1 MAKVY
6 LTDEHYFMCSGGLFP
21 ARIYD
26 GKSTH
31 VSKTGKHYLTHYD
44 TATKTPDFTCRWAVV
59 LAVMAAVFFA
69 LLASNPIGWAILAG
83 LIIGLGTGFLLCG
96 VMMASGRKWIG
107 YERHLIIKRTQYA
120 LTSDSYMVCPLGG
133 KISWSPEI
141 TSPGIALWTGLRN
154 TGFATFQG
162 IMYGYAAYGG
172 VSLFTTSGWEAVL
185 PNLIKGWAKTYGKAG
200 LLVRSG
206 FAAENVAY
214 RNATRQYEGGEPTDM
229 LKDAGKT
236 FIGDVYQYYNIGTKL
251 ANGEKVG
258 AEEFANGV
266 ATPLGMVGLNIQANK
281 LSEQQIP
288 ENLRNFSKEASNKI
302 GSLFKRGNKVFSLT
316 MLPGETLG
324 DFCERVIKEYLKSQG
339 FDKFYEVQ
347 NRSGNG
353 VDIIAEKTKTHE
365 VKIIEV
371 KGTQS
376 ESKWNEGQSK
386 ELPLSKDQKA
396 GGKTYSESR
405 LNRAKNGDDGWK
417 NEPETQANAE
427 DAIDAIE
434 RAKKKG
440 TISYEKYD
448 VYVDE
453 QGAIRSGEQGV
464 QKRPW

>member
-6 LTDEHYFMCSGGLFP
+6 LTDEHYFLCSGGLFP

-59 LAVMAAVFFA
+59 LAVMAVVFFA

-83 LIIGLGTGFLLCG
+83 LIIGLGIGFLLCG
-96 VMMASGRKWIG
+96 VMMAGGRKWIG

-133 KISWSPEI
+133 KISWAPEI

-172 VSLFTTSGWEAVL
+172 VSLFTTSGLEAVGI
-185 PNLIKGWAKTYGKAG
+185 NLLKGWAQTYGKAG
-200 LLVRSG
+200 LMMRGG

-251 ANGEKVG
+251 ANGEEVG
-258 AEEFANGV
+258 AEEIANAA
-266 ATPLGMVGLNIQANK
+266 ATPLSMVGLNIQANK

-288 ENLRNFSKEASNKI
+288 ENLRNFSKEVNNKI
-302 GSLFKRGNKVFSLT
+302 GGLFKRNIVSSTAVEALKLIGELRGKNAMTIRKILKKQGYTKVEGRGGGEVWTKSCNDGTTASVRIDPAKVRTPPKGYADEVTHVHKETVPTAKVTDGNYSARDAT
-316 MLPGETLG
+316 TY
-324 DFCERVIKEYLKSQG
+324 D
-339 FDKFYEVQ
+339 D
-347 NRSGNG
+347 SGNQSTIKQ
-353 VDIIAEKTKTHE
+353 DIHIP
-365 VKIIEV
+365 IE
-371 KGTQS
+371 G
-376 ESKWNEGQSK
+376 N
-386 ELPLSKDQKA
+386 
-396 GGKTYSESR
+396 
-405 LNRAKNGDDGWK
+405 
-417 NEPETQANAE
+417 
-427 DAIDAIE
+427 
-434 RAKKKG
+434 
-440 TISYEKYD
+440 
-448 VYVDE
+448 
-453 QGAIRSGEQGV
+453 
-464 QKRPW
+464 

>member
-6 LTDEHYFMCSGGLFP
+6 LTDEHYFLCSGGLFP

-69 LLASNPIGWAILAG
+69 LLVSNPIGWAILAG
-83 LIIGLGTGFLLCG
+83 LIIGLGIGFLLCG
-96 VMMASGRKWIG
+96 VMMAGGRKWIG

-133 KISWSPEI
+133 KISWAPEI

-172 VSLFTTSGWEAVL
+172 VSLFTTSGLEAVGI
-185 PNLIKGWAKTYGKAG
+185 NLLKGWAQTYGKAG
-200 LLVRSG
+200 LMMRGG

-251 ANGEKVG
+251 ANGEEVG
-258 AEEFANGV
+258 AEEIANAA
-266 ATPLGMVGLNIQANK
+266 ATPLSMVGLNIQANK

-288 ENLRNFSKEASNKI
+288 ENLRNFSKEVNNKI
-302 GSLFKRGNKVFSLT
+302 GGLFKRNIVSSTAVEALKLI
-316 MLPGETLG
+316 GELRGKNAMTI
-324 DFCERVIKEYLKSQG
+324 RKILK
-339 FDKFYEVQ
+339 
-347 NRSGNG
+347 
-353 VDIIAEKTKTHE
+353 KTR
-365 VKIIEV
+365 IY
-371 KGTQS
+371 QS
-376 ESKWNEGQSK
+376 
-386 ELPLSKDQKA
+386 
-396 GGKTYSESR
+396 
-405 LNRAKNGDDGWK
+405 
-417 NEPETQANAE
+417 
-427 DAIDAIE
+427 
-434 RAKKKG
+434 
-440 TISYEKYD
+440 
-448 VYVDE
+448 
-453 QGAIRSGEQGV
+453 
-464 QKRPW
+464 

>member
-6 LTDEHYFMCSGGLFP
+6 LTDEHYFLCSGGLFP

-69 LLASNPIGWAILAG
+69 LLVSNPIGWAILAG
-83 LIIGLGTGFLLCG
+83 LIIGLGIGFLLCG
-96 VMMASGRKWIG
+96 VMMAGGRKWIG

-133 KISWSPEI
+133 KISWAPEI

-172 VSLFTTSGWEAVL
+172 VSLFTTSGLEAVGI
-185 PNLIKGWAKTYGKAG
+185 NLLKGWAQTYGKAG
-200 LLVRSG
+200 LMMRGG

-251 ANGEKVG
+251 ANGEEVG
-258 AEEFANGV
+258 AEEIANAA
-266 ATPLGMVGLNIQANK
+266 ATPLSMVGLNIQANK

-288 ENLRNFSKEASNKI
+288 ENLRNFSKEVNNKI
-302 GSLFKRGNKVFSLT
+302 GGLFKRNIVSSTAVEALKLIGELRGKNAMTIRKILKKQGYTKVEGRGGGEVWTKSCNDGTTASVRIDPAKVRTPPKGYADEVTHVHKETVPTAKVTDGNYSARDAT
-316 MLPGETLG
+316 TY
-324 DFCERVIKEYLKSQG
+324 D
-339 FDKFYEVQ
+339 D
-347 NRSGNG
+347 SGNQSTIKQ
-353 VDIIAEKTKTHE
+353 DIHIP
-365 VKIIEV
+365 IE
-371 KGTQS
+371 G
-376 ESKWNEGQSK
+376 N
-386 ELPLSKDQKA
+386 
-396 GGKTYSESR
+396 
-405 LNRAKNGDDGWK
+405 
-417 NEPETQANAE
+417 
-427 DAIDAIE
+427 
-434 RAKKKG
+434 
-440 TISYEKYD
+440 
-448 VYVDE
+448 
-453 QGAIRSGEQGV
+453 
-464 QKRPW
+464 

>member
-107 YERHLIIKRTQYA
+107 YERHLIIKRTQYT

-214 RNATRQYEGGEPTDM
+214 RNATRQYEGGEPSDM

-405 LNRAKNGDDGWK
+405 LNRAKDGDDGWK

-434 RAKKKG
+434 RAKKEG
-440 TISYEKYD
+440 TVSYEKYD

-453 QGAIRSGEQGV
+453 QGAIRNGEQGV

>member
-6 LTDEHYFMCSGGLFP
+6 LTDEHYFLCSGGLFP

-83 LIIGLGTGFLLCG
+83 LIIGLGIGFLLCG
-96 VMMASGRKWIG
+96 VMMAGGRKWIG

-133 KISWSPEI
+133 KISWAPEI

-154 TGFATFQG
+154 TGFTTFQG

-172 VSLFTTSGWEAVL
+172 VSLFTTSGLEAVGI
-185 PNLIKGWAKTYGKAG
+185 NLLKGWVQTYGKAG
-200 LLVRSG
+200 LMMRGG

-251 ANGEKVG
+251 ANGEEVG
-258 AEEFANGV
+258 AEEIANAA
-266 ATPLGMVGLNIQANK
+266 ATPLSMVGLNIQANK

-288 ENLRNFSKEASNKI
+288 ENLRNFSKEVNNKI
-302 GSLFKRGNKVFSLT
+302 GGLFKRNIVSSTAVEALKLIGELRGKNAMTIRKILKKQGYTKVEGRGGGEVWTKSCNDGTTASVRIDPAKVRTPPKGYADEVTHVHKETVPTAKVTDGNYSARDAT
-316 MLPGETLG
+316 TY
-324 DFCERVIKEYLKSQG
+324 D
-339 FDKFYEVQ
+339 D
-347 NRSGNG
+347 SGNQSTIKQ
-353 VDIIAEKTKTHE
+353 DIHIP
-365 VKIIEV
+365 IE
-371 KGTQS
+371 G
-376 ESKWNEGQSK
+376 N
-386 ELPLSKDQKA
+386 
-396 GGKTYSESR
+396 
-405 LNRAKNGDDGWK
+405 
-417 NEPETQANAE
+417 
-427 DAIDAIE
+427 
-434 RAKKKG
+434 
-440 TISYEKYD
+440 
-448 VYVDE
+448 
-453 QGAIRSGEQGV
+453 
-464 QKRPW
+464 

>member
-6 LTDEHYFMCSGGLFP
+6 LTDEHYFLCSGGLFP

-69 LLASNPIGWAILAG
+69 LLVSNPIGWAILAG
-83 LIIGLGTGFLLCG
+83 LIIGLGIGFLLCG
-96 VMMASGRKWIG
+96 VMMAGGRKWIG

-133 KISWSPEI
+133 KISWAPEI

-172 VSLFTTSGWEAVL
+172 VSLFTTSGLEAVGI
-185 PNLIKGWAKTYGKAG
+185 NLLKGWAQTYGKAG
-200 LLVRSG
+200 LMMRGG

-251 ANGEKVG
+251 ANGEEVG
-258 AEEFANGV
+258 AEEIANAA
-266 ATPLGMVGLNIQANK
+266 ATPLSMVGLNIQANK

-288 ENLRNFSKEASNKI
+288 ENLRNFSKEVNNKI
-302 GSLFKRGNKVFSLT
+302 GGLFKRNIVSSTAVEALKLIGELRGKNAMTIRKILKKQGYTKVEGRGGGEVWTKSCNDGTTASVRIDPAKVRTPPKGYADEVTHVHKETVPTAKVTDGNYSARDAT
-316 MLPGETLG
+316 TY
-324 DFCERVIKEYLKSQG
+324 D
-339 FDKFYEVQ
+339 D
-347 NRSGNG
+347 SGNQSIIKQ
-353 VDIIAEKTKTHE
+353 DIHIP
-365 VKIIEV
+365 IE
-371 KGTQS
+371 G
-376 ESKWNEGQSK
+376 N
-386 ELPLSKDQKA
+386 
-396 GGKTYSESR
+396 
-405 LNRAKNGDDGWK
+405 
-417 NEPETQANAE
+417 
-427 DAIDAIE
+427 
-434 RAKKKG
+434 
-440 TISYEKYD
+440 
-448 VYVDE
+448 
-453 QGAIRSGEQGV
+453 
-464 QKRPW
+464 

>member
-6 LTDEHYFMCSGGLFP
+6 LTDEHYFLCSGGLFP

-83 LIIGLGTGFLLCG
+83 LIIGLGIGFLLCG
-96 VMMASGRKWIG
+96 VMMAGGRKWIG

-133 KISWSPEI
+133 KISWAPEI

-172 VSLFTTSGWEAVL
+172 VSLFTTSGLEAVGI
-185 PNLIKGWAKTYGKAG
+185 NLLKGWAQTYGKAG
-200 LLVRSG
+200 LMMRGG

-229 LKDAGKT
+229 LKDAGTT
-236 FIGDVYQYYNIGTKL
+236 FIGHVYPYYNIGTKL
-251 ANGEKVG
+251 ANGEEVG
-258 AEEFANGV
+258 AEEIANAA
-266 ATPLGMVGLNIQANK
+266 ATPLSMVGLNIQANK

-288 ENLRNFSKEASNKI
+288 ENLRNFSKEVNNKI
-302 GSLFKRGNKVFSLT
+302 GGLFKRNIVSSTAVEALKLIGELRGKNAMTIRKILKKQGYTKVEGRGGGEVWTKSCNDGTTASVRIDPAKVRTPPKGYADEVTHVHKETVPTAKVTDGNYSARDAT
-316 MLPGETLG
+316 TY
-324 DFCERVIKEYLKSQG
+324 D
-339 FDKFYEVQ
+339 D
-347 NRSGNG
+347 SGNQSTIKQ
-353 VDIIAEKTKTHE
+353 DIHIP
-365 VKIIEV
+365 IE
-371 KGTQS
+371 G
-376 ESKWNEGQSK
+376 N
-386 ELPLSKDQKA
+386 
-396 GGKTYSESR
+396 
-405 LNRAKNGDDGWK
+405 
-417 NEPETQANAE
+417 
-427 DAIDAIE
+427 
-434 RAKKKG
+434 
-440 TISYEKYD
+440 
-448 VYVDE
+448 
-453 QGAIRSGEQGV
+453 
-464 QKRPW
+464 

>member
-6 LTDEHYFMCSGGLFP
+6 LTDEHYFLCSGGLFP

-83 LIIGLGTGFLLCG
+83 LIIGLGIGFLLCG
-96 VMMASGRKWIG
+96 VMMAGGRKWIG

-133 KISWSPEI
+133 KISWAPEI

-172 VSLFTTSGWEAVL
+172 VSLFTTSGLEAVGI
-185 PNLIKGWAKTYGKAG
+185 NLLKGWAQTYGKAG
-200 LLVRSG
+200 LMMRGG

-251 ANGEKVG
+251 ANGEEVS
-258 AEEFANGV
+258 AEEIANAA
-266 ATPLGMVGLNIQANK
+266 ATPLSMVGLNIQANK

-288 ENLRNFSKEASNKI
+288 ENLRNFSKEVNNKI
-302 GSLFKRGNKVFSLT
+302 GGLFKRNIVSSTAVEALKLIGELRGKNAMTIRKILKNKDIPKLKVVEGEKSGLKVVT
-316 MLPGETLG
+316 MEPRLQYVLILRKFVLLQK
-324 DFCERVIKEYLKSQG
+324 DMQMKSHMYIKKLSQQQKSQMVII
-339 FDKFYEVQ
+339 VQ
-347 NRSGNG
+347 
-353 VDIIAEKTKTHE
+353 
-365 VKIIEV
+365 
-371 KGTQS
+371 
-376 ESKWNEGQSK
+376 
-386 ELPLSKDQKA
+386 
-396 GGKTYSESR
+396 
-405 LNRAKNGDDGWK
+405 
-417 NEPETQANAE
+417 ETQQLMM
-427 DAIDAIE
+427 I
-434 RAKKKG
+434 
-440 TISYEKYD
+440 
-448 VYVDE
+448 
-453 QGAIRSGEQGV
+453 QGIKV
-464 QKRPW
+464 Q

>member
-6 LTDEHYFMCSGGLFP
+6 LTDEHYFLCSGGLFP

-83 LIIGLGTGFLLCG
+83 LIIGLGIGFLLCG
-96 VMMASGRKWIG
+96 VMMAGGRKWIG

-133 KISWSPEI
+133 KISWAPEI

-172 VSLFTTSGWEAVL
+172 VSLFTTSGLEAVGI
-185 PNLIKGWAKTYGKAG
+185 NLLKGWAQTYGKAG
-200 LLVRSG
+200 LMIRGG

-251 ANGEKVG
+251 ANGEEVS
-258 AEEFANGV
+258 AEEIANAA
-266 ATPLGMVGLNIQANK
+266 ATPLSMVGLNIQANK

-288 ENLRNFSKEASNKI
+288 ENLRNFSKEVNNKI
-302 GSLFKRGNKVFSLT
+302 GGLFKRNIVSSTAVEALKLIGELRGKNAMTIRKILKNKDIPKLKVVEGEKSGLKVVT
-316 MLPGETLG
+316 MEPRLQYVLILRKFVLLQK
-324 DFCERVIKEYLKSQG
+324 DMQMKSHMYIKKLSQQQKSQMVII
-339 FDKFYEVQ
+339 VQ
-347 NRSGNG
+347 
-353 VDIIAEKTKTHE
+353 
-365 VKIIEV
+365 
-371 KGTQS
+371 
-376 ESKWNEGQSK
+376 
-386 ELPLSKDQKA
+386 
-396 GGKTYSESR
+396 
-405 LNRAKNGDDGWK
+405 
-417 NEPETQANAE
+417 ETQQLMM
-427 DAIDAIE
+427 I
-434 RAKKKG
+434 
-440 TISYEKYD
+440 
-448 VYVDE
+448 
-453 QGAIRSGEQGV
+453 QGIKV
-464 QKRPW
+464 Q

>member
-6 LTDEHYFMCSGGLFP
+6 LTDEHYFLCSGGLFP

-83 LIIGLGTGFLLCG
+83 LIIGLGIGFLLCG
-96 VMMASGRKWIG
+96 VMMAGGRKWIG

-133 KISWSPEI
+133 KISWAPEI

-172 VSLFTTSGWEAVL
+172 VSLFTTSGLEAVGI
-185 PNLIKGWAKTYGKAG
+185 NLLKGWAQTYGKAG
-200 LLVRSG
+200 LMMRGG

-214 RNATRQYEGGEPTDM
+214 RNATRQYEGDEPTDM

-251 ANGEKVG
+251 ANGEEVG
-258 AEEFANGV
+258 AEEIANAA
-266 ATPLGMVGLNIQANK
+266 ATPLSMVGLNIQANK
-281 LSEQQIP
+281 LSEQQIS
-288 ENLRNFSKEASNKI
+288 ENLRNFSKEVNNKI
-302 GSLFKRGNKVFSLT
+302 GGLFKRNIVSSTAVEALKLIGELRGKNAMTIRKILKKQGYTKVEGRGGGEVWTKSCNDGTTASVRIDPAKVRTPPKGYADEVTHVHKETVPTAKVTDGNYSARDAT
-316 MLPGETLG
+316 TY
-324 DFCERVIKEYLKSQG
+324 D
-339 FDKFYEVQ
+339 D
-347 NRSGNG
+347 SGNQSTIKQ
-353 VDIIAEKTKTHE
+353 DIHIP
-365 VKIIEV
+365 IE
-371 KGTQS
+371 G
-376 ESKWNEGQSK
+376 N
-386 ELPLSKDQKA
+386 
-396 GGKTYSESR
+396 
-405 LNRAKNGDDGWK
+405 
-417 NEPETQANAE
+417 
-427 DAIDAIE
+427 
-434 RAKKKG
+434 
-440 TISYEKYD
+440 
-448 VYVDE
+448 
-453 QGAIRSGEQGV
+453 
-464 QKRPW
+464 

>member
-6 LTDEHYFMCSGGLFP
+6 LTDEHYFLCSGGLFP

-83 LIIGLGTGFLLCG
+83 LIIGLGIGFLLCG
-96 VMMASGRKWIG
+96 VMMAGGRKWIG

-133 KISWSPEI
+133 KISWAPEI

-172 VSLFTTSGWEAVL
+172 VSLFTTSGLEAVGI
-185 PNLIKGWAKTYGKAG
+185 NLLKGWAQTYGQAG
-200 LLVRSG
+200 LMMRGG

-251 ANGEKVG
+251 ANGEEVG
-258 AEEFANGV
+258 AEAIANAA
-266 ATPLGMVGLNIQANK
+266 ATPLSMVGLNIQANK

-288 ENLRNFSKEASNKI
+288 ENLRNFSKEVNNKI
-302 GSLFKRGNKVFSLT
+302 GGLFKRNIVSSTAVEALKLIGELRGKNAMTIRKILKKQGYTKVEGRGGGEVWTKSCNDGTTASVRIDPAKVRTPPKGYADEVTHVHKETVPTAKVTDGNYSARDAT
-316 MLPGETLG
+316 TY
-324 DFCERVIKEYLKSQG
+324 D
-339 FDKFYEVQ
+339 D
-347 NRSGNG
+347 SGNQSTIKQ
-353 VDIIAEKTKTHE
+353 DIHIP
-365 VKIIEV
+365 IE
-371 KGTQS
+371 G
-376 ESKWNEGQSK
+376 N
-386 ELPLSKDQKA
+386 
-396 GGKTYSESR
+396 
-405 LNRAKNGDDGWK
+405 
-417 NEPETQANAE
+417 
-427 DAIDAIE
+427 
-434 RAKKKG
+434 
-440 TISYEKYD
+440 
-448 VYVDE
+448 
-453 QGAIRSGEQGV
+453 
-464 QKRPW
+464 

>member
-6 LTDEHYFMCSGGLFP
+6 LTDEHYFLCSGGLFP

-83 LIIGLGTGFLLCG
+83 LIIGLGIGFLLCG
-96 VMMASGRKWIG
+96 VMMAGGRKWIG

-133 KISWSPEI
+133 KISWAPEI

-172 VSLFTTSGWEAVL
+172 VSLFTTSGLEAVGI
-185 PNLIKGWAKTYGKAG
+185 NLLKGWAQTYGKAG
-200 LLVRSG
+200 LMMRGG

-251 ANGEKVG
+251 ANGEEVG
-258 AEEFANGV
+258 AEEIANAA
-266 ATPLGMVGLNIQANK
+266 ATPLSMVGLNIQANK

-288 ENLRNFSKEASNKI
+288 ENLRNFSKEVNNKI
-302 GSLFKRGNKVFSLT
+302 GGLFKRNIVSSTAVEALKLMTIRKILKKQGYTKVEGRGGGEVWTKSCNDGTTASVRIDPAKVRTPPKGYADEVTHVHKETVPTAKVTDGNYSARDAT
-316 MLPGETLG
+316 TY
-324 DFCERVIKEYLKSQG
+324 D
-339 FDKFYEVQ
+339 D
-347 NRSGNG
+347 SGNQSTIKQ
-353 VDIIAEKTKTHE
+353 DIHIP
-365 VKIIEV
+365 IE
-371 KGTQS
+371 G
-376 ESKWNEGQSK
+376 N
-386 ELPLSKDQKA
+386 
-396 GGKTYSESR
+396 
-405 LNRAKNGDDGWK
+405 
-417 NEPETQANAE
+417 
-427 DAIDAIE
+427 
-434 RAKKKG
+434 
-440 TISYEKYD
+440 
-448 VYVDE
+448 
-453 QGAIRSGEQGV
+453 
-464 QKRPW
+464 

>member
-6 LTDEHYFMCSGGLFP
+6 LTDEHYFLCSGGLFP

-83 LIIGLGTGFLLCG
+83 LIIGLGIGFLLCG
-96 VMMASGRKWIG
+96 VMMAGGRKWIG

-133 KISWSPEI
+133 KISWAPEI

-172 VSLFTTSGWEAVL
+172 VSLFTTSGLEAVGI
-185 PNLIKGWAKTYGKAG
+185 NLLKGWAQTYGKAG
-200 LLVRSG
+200 LMMRGG

-251 ANGEKVG
+251 TNGEEVG
-258 AEEFANGV
+258 AEEIANAA
-266 ATPLGMVGLNIQANK
+266 ATPLSMVGLNIQANK

-288 ENLRNFSKEASNKI
+288 ENLRNFSKEVNNKI
-302 GSLFKRGNKVFSLT
+302 GGLFKRNIVSSTAVEALKLIGELRGKNAMTIRKILKKQGYTKVEGRGGGEVWTKSCNDGTTASVRIDPAKVRTPPKGYADEVTHVHKETVPTAKVTDGNYSARDAT
-316 MLPGETLG
+316 TY
-324 DFCERVIKEYLKSQG
+324 D
-339 FDKFYEVQ
+339 D
-347 NRSGNG
+347 SGNQSTIKQ
-353 VDIIAEKTKTHE
+353 DIHIP
-365 VKIIEV
+365 IE
-371 KGTQS
+371 G
-376 ESKWNEGQSK
+376 N
-386 ELPLSKDQKA
+386 
-396 GGKTYSESR
+396 
-405 LNRAKNGDDGWK
+405 
-417 NEPETQANAE
+417 
-427 DAIDAIE
+427 
-434 RAKKKG
+434 
-440 TISYEKYD
+440 
-448 VYVDE
+448 
-453 QGAIRSGEQGV
+453 
-464 QKRPW
+464 

>member
-6 LTDEHYFMCSGGLFP
+6 LTDEHYFLCSGGLFP

-69 LLASNPIGWAILAG
+69 LLPSNPIGWAILAG
-83 LIIGLGTGFLLCG
+83 LIIGLGIGFLLCG
-96 VMMASGRKWIG
+96 VMMAGGRKWIG

-133 KISWSPEI
+133 KISWAPEI

-172 VSLFTTSGWEAVL
+172 VSLFTTSGLEAVGI
-185 PNLIKGWAKTYGKAG
+185 NLLKGWAQTYGKAG
-200 LLVRSG
+200 LMMRGG

-251 ANGEKVG
+251 ANGEEVS
-258 AEEFANGV
+258 AEEIANAA
-266 ATPLGMVGLNIQANK
+266 ATPLSMVGLNIQANK

-288 ENLRNFSKEASNKI
+288 ENLRNFSKEVNNKI
-302 GSLFKRGNKVFSLT
+302 GGLFKRNIVSSTAVEALKLIGELRGKNAMTIRKILKKQGYTKVEGRGGGEVWTKSCNDGTTASVRIDPAKVRTPPKGYADEVTHVHKETVPTAKVTDGNYSARDAT
-316 MLPGETLG
+316 TY
-324 DFCERVIKEYLKSQG
+324 D
-339 FDKFYEVQ
+339 D
-347 NRSGNG
+347 SGNQSTIKQ
-353 VDIIAEKTKTHE
+353 DIHIP
-365 VKIIEV
+365 IE
-371 KGTQS
+371 G
-376 ESKWNEGQSK
+376 N
-386 ELPLSKDQKA
+386 
-396 GGKTYSESR
+396 
-405 LNRAKNGDDGWK
+405 
-417 NEPETQANAE
+417 
-427 DAIDAIE
+427 
-434 RAKKKG
+434 
-440 TISYEKYD
+440 
-448 VYVDE
+448 
-453 QGAIRSGEQGV
+453 
-464 QKRPW
+464 

>member
-6 LTDEHYFMCSGGLFP
+6 LTDEHYFLCSGGLFP

-83 LIIGLGTGFLLCG
+83 LIIGLGIGFLLCG
-96 VMMASGRKWIG
+96 VMMAGGRKWIG

-133 KISWSPEI
+133 KISWAPEI

-172 VSLFTTSGWEAVL
+172 VSLFTTSGLEAVGI
-185 PNLIKGWAKTYGKAG
+185 NLLKGWAQTYGKAG
-200 LLVRSG
+200 LMMRGG

-214 RNATRQYEGGEPTDM
+214 RNATRQYEGDEPTDM

-251 ANGEKVG
+251 ANGEEVG
-258 AEEFANGV
+258 AEEIANAA
-266 ATPLGMVGLNIQANK
+266 ATPLSMVGLNIQANK

-288 ENLRNFSKEASNKI
+288 ENLRNFSKEVNNKI
-302 GSLFKRGNKVFSLT
+302 GGLFKRNIVSSTAVEALKLIGELRGKNAMTIRKILKKQGYTKVEGRGGGEVWTKSCNDGTTASVRIDPAKVRTPPKGYADEVTHVHKETVPTAKVTDGNYSARDAT
-316 MLPGETLG
+316 TY
-324 DFCERVIKEYLKSQG
+324 D
-339 FDKFYEVQ
+339 D
-347 NRSGNG
+347 SGNQSTIKQ
-353 VDIIAEKTKTHE
+353 DIHIP
-365 VKIIEV
+365 IE
-371 KGTQS
+371 G
-376 ESKWNEGQSK
+376 N
-386 ELPLSKDQKA
+386 
-396 GGKTYSESR
+396 
-405 LNRAKNGDDGWK
+405 
-417 NEPETQANAE
+417 
-427 DAIDAIE
+427 
-434 RAKKKG
+434 
-440 TISYEKYD
+440 
-448 VYVDE
+448 
-453 QGAIRSGEQGV
+453 
-464 QKRPW
+464 

>member
-6 LTDEHYFMCSGGLFP
+6 LTDEHYFLCSGGLFP

-83 LIIGLGTGFLLCG
+83 LIIGLGTGFLMCG

-107 YERHLIIKRTQYA
+107 YEQHLIIKRTQYA

-133 KISWSPEI
+133 KISWAPEI

-172 VSLFTTSGWEAVL
+172 VSLFTTSGLEAVGI
-185 PNLIKGWAKTYGKAG
+185 NLLKGWAQTYGKAG
-200 LLVRSG
+200 LIMRGG

-214 RNATRQYEGGEPTDM
+214 RNATRQYEGSEPTDM

-251 ANGEKVG
+251 VNGEEVG
-258 AEEFANGV
+258 AEEIANAA
-266 ATPLGMVGLNIQANK
+266 ATPLSMVGLYRLI
-281 LSEQQIP
+281 S
-288 ENLRNFSKEASNKI
+288 
-302 GSLFKRGNKVFSLT
+302 
-316 MLPGETLG
+316 
-324 DFCERVIKEYLKSQG
+324 C
-339 FDKFYEVQ
+339 Q
-347 NRSGNG
+347 NSRF
-353 VDIIAEKTKTHE
+353 
-365 VKIIEV
+365 
-371 KGTQS
+371 
-376 ESKWNEGQSK
+376 
-386 ELPLSKDQKA
+386 L
-396 GGKTYSESR
+396 KTY
-405 LNRAKNGDDGWK
+405 
-417 NEPETQANAE
+417 ET
-427 DAIDAIE
+427 
-434 RAKKKG
+434 
-440 TISYEKYD
+440 S
-448 VYVDE
+448 
-453 QGAIRSGEQGV
+453 
-464 QKRPW
+464 QKR